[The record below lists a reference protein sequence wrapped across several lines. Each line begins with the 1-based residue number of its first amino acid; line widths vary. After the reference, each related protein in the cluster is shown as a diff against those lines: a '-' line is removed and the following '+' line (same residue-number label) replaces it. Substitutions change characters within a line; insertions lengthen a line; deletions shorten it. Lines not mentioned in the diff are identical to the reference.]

1 MKRKR
6 EVVKTQEQEA
16 VCTDI
21 VYVHKGLKPGRWL
34 LPIGNQ
40 GFQGHPPPSLTLKG
54 TVSLCVRPLC
64 SSRQSN
70 ELVG

>member
-1 MKRKR
+1 MSENEKY
-6 EVVKTQEQEA
+6 
-16 VCTDI
+16 VCADI

-34 LPIGNQ
+34 LPIGKQ
-40 GFQGHPPPSLTLKG
+40 GFQGHSPPSLTLEG

-64 SSRQSN
+64 SSRQGN